1 MFCSEALVCEPPR
14 RASSETPARAG
25 SDSSCGDSNPSR
37 RPGDQAAEAAAV
49 SLKAEAAIAAA
60 REEAAAAVV
69 AQQRAECVAADEGRV
84 ACAAEEM
91 LRATRAQLGELE
103 AACSLGQ
110 CLLASKGQ
118 QLEALRQLL
127 EQKMSQGRASHSG
140 MQGCAAARHL
150 PKAIRAIYPLD
161 ASGFS

>member
-1 MFCSEALVCEPPR
+1 MPQPPQPPQ
-14 RASSETPARAG
+14 RAPATRAAVTQAAETQTTA
-25 SDSSCGDSNPSR
+25 
-37 RPGDQAAEAAAV
+37 GDQAAEAAVA
-49 SLKAEAAIAAA
+49 SLKAEGAIAAA
-60 REEAAAAVV
+60 HEEAAAAVA

-91 LRATRAQLGELE
+91 LRATRVRLGELE
-103 AACSLGQ
+103 AECSLGQ

-127 EQKMSQGRASHSG
+127 EQKMSQASHSG
-140 MQGCAAARHL
+140 VQGCVAVRHL

-161 ASGFS
+161 SGGF

>member
-1 MFCSEALVCEPPR
+1 MPQPPQPPQ
-14 RASSETPARAG
+14 RAPATRAAVTQAAETQTTA
-25 SDSSCGDSNPSR
+25 
-37 RPGDQAAEAAAV
+37 GDQAAEAAVA
-49 SLKAEAAIAAA
+49 SLKAEGAIAAA
-60 REEAAAAVV
+60 HEEAAAAVA

-91 LRATRAQLGELE
+91 LRATRVRLGELE